1 MPLYPNSLVRYVP
14 ANRENFEHEE
24 KVPEVTTFLQL
35 PGIGTNGSGGA
46 ICDLATAHP
55 ISQLLGLSI
64 GLVKK
69 CIPHWSRVLVK
80 QDSRPDTKCARQ
92 HQGIPEADVPPPCL
106 DLANTEMECGRKT
119 VYTPSKVSMEL
130 R

>member
-1 MPLYPNSLVRYVP
+1 MPLYPNSLVRCVP

-24 KVPEVTTFLQL
+24 TFPEVTTFLQT
-35 PGIGTNGSGGA
+35 PEIGTNNTGGA
-46 ICDLATAHP
+46 TSDLATAHP

-64 GLVKK
+64 GLVRK
-69 CIPHWSRVLVK
+69 CIPHWSRVLAK
-80 QDSRPDTKCARQ
+80 HDSRPGTKCARQ
-92 HQGIPEADVPPPCL
+92 HQGIPEADVPPPCF
-106 DLANTEMECGRKT
+106 DLANTEMECGRET